1 MEKRETKKIVDSL
14 LDLPEFEPERV
25 KVKVTRLNMV
35 FELQELPYD
44 KLVKLSRES
53 DANIHLIL
61 ACVCNHPEI
70 KRGDWYHD
78 KMKCATPADALKKL
92 LRKGE
97 VDKMARAIDLLHGYG
112 AGSVVPVTEAE
123 REAEAVTTA
132 VKELEKN

>member
-1 MEKRETKKIVDSL
+1 MEKRETKKIINSL
-14 LDLPEFEPERV
+14 MDLPEFEPERV

-44 KLVKLSRES
+44 KLVKLSREA

-78 KMKCATPADALKKL
+78 KMKCAPAGRGGQNGQGHRHSARIRG
-92 LRKGE
+92 RKRGPR
-97 VDKMARAIDLLHGYG
+97 DGG
-112 AGSVVPVTEAE
+112 
-123 REAEAVTTA
+123 
-132 VKELEKN
+132 